1 MVSTSVFCHSRGI
14 WSHNQKMIHNIVC
27 SCGNKYAAM
36 VVVAENPK
44 RKDSEK
50 KRGLKLQGDVLN
62 ERPSEVMQMLS
73 ESKE

>member
-1 MVSTSVFCHSRGI
+1 
-14 WSHNQKMIHNIVC
+14 
-27 SCGNKYAAM
+27 M